1 MTLAVAVKGPEGLVL
16 AVDSRLTLRMP
27 PPGGGEPVVSYF
39 DNATKMTRIEGQPH
53 VGVVTYGLGAIGTG
67 QPRSVLG
74 FVSEFE
80 TGLTAEGGDR
90 LKVVDIARKLGEF
103 YAEQWQKAAT
113 PADSQPISFLVAG
126 FDQGEAYGRIYGVA
140 VPSALEPE
148 AYCADYFGARWNGQ
162 YELVNRLMTGFDPLA
177 STIVKN
183 RLKLQD
189 KHIAGLEKEWAQKLD
204 LPIPYQ
210 FFALQDCV
218 DFATFLVTM
227 TSAVQAWT
235 VVGNHGVGGAV
246 DVATIT
252 RTRGFEVI
260 KQKQI
265 NVRAWQ

>member
-16 AVDSRLTLRMP
+16 AVDSRLTLTSTP
-27 PPGGGEPVVSYF
+27 AGGQPVVSYF
-39 DNATKMTRIEGQPH
+39 DNATKLTRIGGQPH

-80 TGLTAEGGDR
+80 TGLAAEGDDR

-103 YAEQWQKAAT
+103 YAEQWQKAAM
-113 PADSQPISFLVAG
+113 PADSQPISFFVAG
-126 FDQGEAYGRIYGVA
+126 FDRGEAYGRIYGIT
-140 VPSALEPE
+140 VPSALEPQ
-148 AYCADYFGARWNGQ
+148 AYCADYFGARWSGQ
-162 YELVNRLMTGFDPLA
+162 Y
-177 STIVKN
+177 
-183 RLKLQD
+183 KLQD
-189 KHIAGLEKEWAQKLD
+189 NHVAGLEKEWAQKLD

-227 TSAVQAWT
+227 TSTVQAWT
-235 VVGNHGVGGAV
+235 MVGNHGVGGAV

-252 RTRGFEVI
+252 HTRGFEAI
-260 KQKQI
+260 QQKQI